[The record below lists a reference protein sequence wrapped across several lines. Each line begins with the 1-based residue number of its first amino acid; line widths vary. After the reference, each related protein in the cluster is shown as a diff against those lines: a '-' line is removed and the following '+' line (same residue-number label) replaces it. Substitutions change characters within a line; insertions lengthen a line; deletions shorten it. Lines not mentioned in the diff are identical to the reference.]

1 MLPAMAGRL
10 LPLHIPILLFPATGL
25 CITPLDD
32 AIKESYVMKEQEE
45 FVKRSRFSYISSI
58 DPSLPQAQIGS
69 SYIRTISPMTPIS
82 TYTGNLR
89 DTTDSRDAFTFTGS
103 LSWRVFDGG
112 ERWAKR
118 KGAFAVWE
126 REKERFKSV
135 REDVVFNVKNAFY
148 VALGAK
154 SIVGKRQEALEAA
167 QKIHNLTRGRYEE
180 GVAKKSELL
189 QAEVRFLN
197 ARIDLQK
204 ARKEYEK
211 SLESVRSLIIVPVP
225 DPFDVEGPLSAP
237 TFTADYKSLND
248 RALAT
253 KPEIITQQREIDRLM
268 TVYDEKKSAWY
279 PKIDTTLQQTRCR
292 TAGSFLTAGRTPSW
306 SAFPSPLR
314 RGWQVLQHARCH
326 ERRQRSTPEARRDQE
341 DHQSRYCQ
349 GGQRLRIEHLGREA
363 VRGTRPGGDLEL
375 QPALRRIHGGEGR
388 YPEPLS
394 RARRTS
400 LRPTKATP
408 SAPWPGH
415 RSRWPTSKRRPIS
428 GTSAN
433 EKKDPVRDRGPLRYH
448 SHRFFRYPEG

>member
-1 MLPAMAGRL
+1 MDHRTICSTRHIRL
-10 LPLHIPILLFPATGL
+10 WRAVCLFLVFLVPGTGL
-25 CITPLDD
+25 CITLDD
-32 AIKESYVMKEQEE
+32 AMKNGLGESYVVKEQEE

-58 DPSLPQAQIGS
+58 DPFLPQAQIGS

-103 LSWRVFDGG
+103 ISWRVFDGG

-135 REDVVFNVKNAFY
+135 REDVIFNIKSAFY

-197 ARIDLQK
+197 ARIDLQR

-237 TFTADYKSLND
+237 TFTADYRSLND
-248 RALAT
+248 RAMAT

-279 PKIDTTLQQTRCR
+279 PKIDTTLQQTRQDSR
-292 TAGSFLTAGRTPSW
+292 FFPDGRTD
-306 SAFPSPLR
+306 AFMVSLSFPLFDGVGR
-314 RGWQVLQHARCH
+314 YYNMQGAMSDVNAA
-326 ERRQRSTPEARRDQE
+326 RQRLAETRRTTSLDIARAVKDYE
-341 DHQSRYCQ
+341 LSVADVKMY
-349 GGQRLRIEHLGREA
+349 GELVREA
-363 VRGTRPGGDLEL
+363 TSNFSQLYGEYMEGKGDILNLL
-375 QPALRRIHGGEGR
+375 QSEKDLA
-388 YPEPLS
+388 
-394 RARRTS
+394 
-400 LRPTKATP
+400 
-408 SAPWPGH
+408 
-415 RSRWPTSKRRPIS
+415 
-428 GTSAN
+428 SAN
-433 EKKDPVRDRGPLRYH
+433 ENYVSSLAKAQVSLAYLEKAAYLGDQRQ
-448 SHRFFRYPEG
+448 